1 MDELDDLESFPDEIA
16 ESMDDYNER
25 VDRITDEFLEL
36 LLDEIKENEDLKLE
50 KDLYEED
57 FKDKF
62 PFNLI
67 EEVKAPEPPKIT
79 ATVKT
84 EKA

>member
-1 MDELDDLESFPDEIA
+1 MDN
-16 ESMDDYNER
+16 YNER

-36 LLDEIKENEDLKLE
+36 LLDEVRENSDLKLE
-50 KDLYEED
+50 KDSFDEEE

-67 EEVKAPEPPKIT
+67 EEIKAPEPPKVI
-79 ATVKT
+79 A
-84 EKA
+84 

>member
-1 MDELDDLESFPDEIA
+1 MDN
-16 ESMDDYNER
+16 YNER

-36 LLDEIKENEDLKLE
+36 LLDEVRENSDLKLE
-50 KDLYEED
+50 KDSFDEEE

-67 EEVKAPEPPKIT
+67 EEVKAPEPPKVI
-79 ATVKT
+79 ALPKVEEKKEVKRVT
-84 EKA
+84 